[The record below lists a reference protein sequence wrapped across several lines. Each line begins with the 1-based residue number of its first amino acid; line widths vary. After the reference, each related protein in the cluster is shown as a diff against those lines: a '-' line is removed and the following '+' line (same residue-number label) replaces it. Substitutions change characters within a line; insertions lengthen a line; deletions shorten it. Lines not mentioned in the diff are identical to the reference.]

1 MTAHADAAAR
11 TSSTAAHRARPAL
24 GYTQV
29 LAGAA
34 LFGLAAIVSKMSL
47 TAGIAPARL
56 SALRCTG
63 AALGLLLFLGLTQPS
78 RLRVSRRDL
87 PLLAVVAL
95 TGAAL
100 IQWLYFTAIDRLP
113 VGIALLLEFTGPLM
127 IAVYARVV
135 QRQPSAGGSGWRS
148 GWPSSA
154 WPWWPRSSGV
164 AQGWIRWASPPGSP
178 RPSASPPSTCSASG
192 RWSATTRSP
201 SRSGCSR
208 WRPLFW
214 AVVEPWWTFDASI
227 LTDQA
232 SMLGGLEQ
240 LTVPVWVPVLWL
252 VVLGTLMPYALEI
265 ASLRHLTP
273 TSTGIVGMSEPVIA
287 AVIAWV
293 WLGESLDAA
302 QVAGALLV
310 LAGVALV
317 QTVGQPGTDPPA
329 PLVPASFEPV

>member
-11 TSSTAAHRARPAL
+11 TSTAAAHRARPAL

-78 RLRVSRRDL
+78 RLRISRRDL

-135 QRQPSAGGSGWRS
+135 QRQAVCRRVWLALGLALVGLAMVAQVFGGGAGLD
-148 GWPSSA
+148 PL
-154 WPWWPRSSGV
+154 GV
-164 AQGWIRWASPPGSP
+164 AAGLAAAVCLAAFYLLSKRALERHHPLTLTFWMFAL
-178 RPSASPPSTCSASG
+178 AA
-192 RWSATTRSP
+192 
-201 SRSGCSR
+201 
-208 WRPLFW
+208 LFW

-232 SMLGGLEQ
+232 SMLGGLEHV
-240 LTVPVWVPVLWL
+240 TVPVWVPVLWL